1 MFEYVHS
8 GTGLHRFFSTVIYAA
23 ITHPAL
29 MSAKILNASAW
40 DDLSA
45 TDNISAITLQ
55 QSHITRQLL
64 NESLANREQC
74 FSDVTTA
81 ALIAVLLF
89 DVRATTLEPS
99 LNQY

>member
-1 MFEYVHS
+1 MYEYVNS
-8 GTGLHRFFSTVIYAA
+8 GAGLPRFFSSVIYAA

-40 DDLSA
+40 DDLSS
-45 TDNISAITLQ
+45 TENISAITLQ

-64 NESLANREQC
+64 NESLAYQEQC

-89 DVRATTLEPS
+89 DVPTSTVKQF
-99 LNQY
+99 LNRY